1 MRDEVDVN
9 LNPVTPPG
17 EYPILVGLV
26 DEQGQAAGERVEC
39 GRVRVVGR

>member
-17 EYPILVGLV
+17 EYPIVVGLL
-26 DEQGQAAGERVEC
+26 DGAGQPLAGSVEC
-39 GRVRVVGR
+39 GRVQVTK